1 MENPPAR
8 RRAPGMSP
16 EQRRHMIVRA
26 ALPLVAEYGAA
37 VTTSQIA
44 RAAGIGEATI
54 FRAFTDKDE
63 LLDACVVEALR
74 PDHALAQLAAIPLDQ
89 PLAARLTEAA
99 GTLQAHTA
107 RIGTVLGALH
117 ASGRRSRDRHAAPL
131 PAGRTAGAS
140 ATGRTG
146 EAPAPARVVQGSPP
160 DQAVQAPP
168 SDQADTT
175 RPRDQAGTARPP
187 EEAGGT
193 RPSDREDSSRQTVE
207 ALAELFDPE
216 RDSLRLP
223 PERLATIFLH
233 LMLSSAR
240 RPLGGPQV
248 SNDDLVDVFVHG
260 ALI

>member
-1 MENPPAR
+1 
-8 RRAPGMSP
+8 MSP
-16 EQRRHMIVRA
+16 ERRRHMIVRA

-99 GTLQAHTA
+99 DTLQAHTA

-117 ASGRRSRDRHAAPL
+117 ASGRRRSRDRHAVP
-131 PAGRTAGAS
+131 
-140 ATGRTG
+140 
-146 EAPAPARVVQGSPP
+146 
-160 DQAVQAPP
+160 
-168 SDQADTT
+168 
-175 RPRDQAGTARPP
+175 PP
-187 EEAGGT
+187 EEADGA
-193 RPSDREDSSRQTVE
+193 RPADRGDSATQTVE

>member
-1 MENPPAR
+1 METPPAR

-16 EQRRHMIVRA
+16 ERRRHMIVRA

-99 GTLQAHTA
+99 DTLQAHTA

-117 ASGRRSRDRHAAPL
+117 ASGRRRSRDRHAVP
-131 PAGRTAGAS
+131 
-140 ATGRTG
+140 
-146 EAPAPARVVQGSPP
+146 
-160 DQAVQAPP
+160 
-168 SDQADTT
+168 
-175 RPRDQAGTARPP
+175 PP
-187 EEAGGT
+187 EEADGA
-193 RPSDREDSSRQTVE
+193 RPADRGDSATQTVE

>member
-1 MENPPAR
+1 METPPAR

-99 GTLQAHTA
+99 DTLQAHTA

-117 ASGRRSRDRHAAPL
+117 ASGRRRSRDRHVVPP
-131 PAGRTAGAS
+131 PAGRTAGA

-146 EAPAPARVVQGSPP
+146 EAPAPTRAVQDPPPDRAVQDPPP
-160 DQAVQAPP
+160 DQADA
-168 SDQADTT
+168 T
-175 RPRDQAGTARPP
+175 RPPGQTGTARSP
-187 EEAGGT
+187 EEADGT
-193 RPSDREDSSRQTVE
+193 RPSDREDSAAQTVE

>member
-16 EQRRHMIVRA
+16 ERRRHMIVRA

-99 GTLQAHTA
+99 DTLQAHTA

-117 ASGRRSRDRHAAPL
+117 ASGRRSRDRHAVPP

-146 EAPAPARVVQGSPP
+146 EAPAPARVVQDPPP
-160 DQAVQAPP
+160 DQADA
-168 SDQADTT
+168 T
-175 RPRDQAGTARPP
+175 RSPDQAGTARSP
-187 EEAGGT
+187 EEADGT
-193 RPSDREDSSRQTVE
+193 RPSDREDSATQTVE
-207 ALAELFDPE
+207 ALAGLFDPE